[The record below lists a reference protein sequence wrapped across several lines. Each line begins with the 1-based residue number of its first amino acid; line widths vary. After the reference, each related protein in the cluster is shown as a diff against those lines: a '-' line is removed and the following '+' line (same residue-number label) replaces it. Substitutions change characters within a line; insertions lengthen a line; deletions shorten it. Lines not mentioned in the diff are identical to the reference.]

1 MGKAIAGVLPEAVGV
16 AISPVPIIAVV
27 LMLAAPK
34 GKSKGLA
41 FLIGW
46 IVGLFV
52 VGTIVLLVADP
63 ADASTD
69 AGPSS
74 WVGWLFLV
82 LGVLAV
88 LGGLTQFRNRPE
100 PGEVAPLPAWMKAI
114 DKFTAG
120 RASAIGLALAAV
132 NPKNLM
138 LTLAAAAA
146 IAGAG
151 LEGSQSFVA
160 LGVFVL
166 IGSLGLAI
174 PISIYLLGGA
184 KAAQTLDD
192 MRKWLAVHNPAI
204 MTVLFVIIGMK
215 LVSNGLQVLMT

>member
-27 LMLAAPK
+27 LMLATPK
-34 GKSKGLA
+34 GKANGLA
-41 FLIGW
+41 FLVGW
-46 IVGLFV
+46 VLGLFL

-63 ADASTD
+63 AGASTD
-69 AGPSS
+69 AGPAS
-74 WVGWLFLV
+74 WVGWLSLV
-82 LGVLAV
+82 LGILAV
-88 LGGLTQFRNRPE
+88 LGGIGQFRKRPE
-100 PGEVAPLPAWMKAI
+100 PGEVAPLPSWMKAI

-138 LTLAAAAA
+138 LTLAAAVA

-160 LGVFVL
+160 LGVFVM

-174 PISIYLLGGA
+174 PILIYFLGGA
-184 KAAQTLDD
+184 KAADTLEE
-192 MRKWLAVHNPAI
+192 MRQWLAVHNPAI

-215 LVSNGLQVLMT
+215 LASSGLQVLLT